1 MGSGDDTDKDDTVD
15 VDSSKLRSEEME
27 LMRTKND
34 MIIEDAEVISYILM
48 IKTAEQ
54 LGMRDDAAD
63 IISPLKQTLQEEE
76 RMAKWPMDNSD
87 SILDYHWSRIKE
99 ASSLTTEE
107 EEEEARKEKSSSSES
122 AATTTA

>member
-27 LMRTKND
+27 LLRTKND

-54 LGMRDDAAD
+54 LGMRDDAS

-76 RMAKWPMDNSD
+76 RMAKWLMDNSE
-87 SILDYHWSRIKE
+87 SIFDYHGQGLK
-99 ASSLTTEE
+99 
-107 EEEEARKEKSSSSES
+107 KHH
-122 AATTTA
+122 